1 MSKNVKKIFLYL
13 QYSHLSLTVRLQRRL
28 PQHFPSH
35 FLEVAWHHIKQS
47 FRLFYSNKSLIS
59 EHVPFPRLRTFW
71 STHWCHEVL
80 HRLDQSNMPEH
91 RSKTHIKKGRINNQ
105 TQITLLS
112 LDNSWSNLHN
122 IVTRYLSQLI
132 QIYVINKITKLDFFS
147 INNLIST
154 LVIRQMAI
162 TTSSAGLILGQEGD
176 VSNPIY
182 FRTLPSLNCLRLA
195 LTDVNKL
202 YTKRFFKYRCLLVCL
217 VVTSAF
223 SFVCW

>member
-1 MSKNVKKIFLYL
+1 
-13 QYSHLSLTVRLQRRL
+13 
-28 PQHFPSH
+28 
-35 FLEVAWHHIKQS
+35 
-47 FRLFYSNKSLIS
+47 
-59 EHVPFPRLRTFW
+59 
-71 STHWCHEVL
+71 
-80 HRLDQSNMPEH
+80 MPEH
-91 RSKTHIKKGRINNQ
+91 RSKTHIKKGRIKNQ

-162 TTSSAGLILGQEGD
+162 TTSSGGLILGQEGD

-202 YTKRFFKYRCLLVCL
+202 YTKRFLKYRCLLVCL